1 MNHNDV
7 ITTQVGGRHRYAV
20 PLAFATENRLAAFYT
35 DVCADLGLGHTLRT
49 LAHFPV
55 VGKRLTRLARRTLP
69 DDIISYSTAF
79 LSLLDMPLLFRPTRS
94 EAERYVREQEVQNR
108 LGTRM
113 ISAGFGDAKFLY
125 SMLGEFSP
133 FVVGARQAGLKVLS
147 EIYIALSA
155 HEIVKQERFR
165 FPDWESPVPDFWTLN
180 GTGHPS
186 SVLLSETDL
195 FVCPSPF
202 VQQDLVNRWNITQD
216 HTAVVPYIARSYER
230 PSRETCRKRILFVG
244 TAALRK
250 GIHYLAQAATEL
262 RQQDPDFEVRVIGEV
277 SKQVRSH
284 RDSRNLHFMGTMS
297 WREAQQELSA
307 ADVLVLPSL
316 AEGSAS
322 VTYEALS
329 LGIPQVVTASSG
341 SVISSG
347 VEGFVIPERNAAAVV
362 DAIQLIT
369 KDRNRRL
376 SMSDASFEKA
386 KDYSFDKFKA
396 RLVGLL
402 DRWSVAQ

>member
-1 MNHNDV
+1 
-7 ITTQVGGRHRYAV
+7 
-20 PLAFATENRLAAFYT
+20 
-35 DVCADLGLGHTLRT
+35 
-49 LAHFPV
+49 
-55 VGKRLTRLARRTLP
+55 
-69 DDIISYSTAF
+69 
-79 LSLLDMPLLFRPTRS
+79 
-94 EAERYVREQEVQNR
+94 
-108 LGTRM
+108 
-113 ISAGFGDAKFLY
+113 
-125 SMLGEFSP
+125 
-133 FVVGARQAGLKVLS
+133 
-147 EIYIALSA
+147 
-155 HEIVKQERFR
+155 
-165 FPDWESPVPDFWTLN
+165 
-180 GTGHPS
+180 
-186 SVLLSETDL
+186 
-195 FVCPSPF
+195 
-202 VQQDLVNRWNITQD
+202 
-216 HTAVVPYIARSYER
+216 
-230 PSRETCRKRILFVG
+230 
-244 TAALRK
+244 
-250 GIHYLAQAATEL
+250 
-262 RQQDPDFEVRVIGEV
+262 
-277 SKQVRSH
+277 
-284 RDSRNLHFMGTMS
+284 MGTMS